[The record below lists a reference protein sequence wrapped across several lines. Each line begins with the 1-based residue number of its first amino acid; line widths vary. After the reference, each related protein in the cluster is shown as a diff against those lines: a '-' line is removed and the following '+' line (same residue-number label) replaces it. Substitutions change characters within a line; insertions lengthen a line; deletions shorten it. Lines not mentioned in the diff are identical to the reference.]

1 MYVHI
6 GGDYVIPLSEII
18 SIIDVDSM
26 ISRDTR
32 NFIRVCK
39 EEGFLVNI
47 VDKNIK
53 TFIIAEKNIQTKS
66 STKNATQSVLYC
78 TNIKSTTLYKRS
90 KNKLKDRGNVYGD
103 K

>member
-6 GGDYVIPLSEII
+6 GGDYVIPSSEII

-26 ISRDTR
+26 ISKDTR

-39 EEGFLVNI
+39 EEGFLVNV
-47 VDKNIK
+47 VDEKIK
-53 TFIIAEKNIQTKS
+53 TFVITEKKIKTKGNI
-66 STKNATQSVLYC
+66 KNATKSIVYC

-90 KNKLKDRGNVYGD
+90 E
-103 K
+103 

>member
-6 GGDYVIPLSEII
+6 GGDYVIPSSEII

-26 ISRDTR
+26 ISKDTR
-32 NFIRVCK
+32 NFIRICK

-47 VDKNIK
+47 VDKQIK
-53 TFIIAEKNIQTKS
+53 TFVITEKEIKTKN
-66 STKNATQSVLYC
+66 TKNASQSIVYC

-90 KNKLKDRGNVYGD
+90 K
-103 K
+103 

>member
-6 GGDYVIPLSEII
+6 GGDYVIPSSEII

-47 VDKNIK
+47 VDKKIK
-53 TFIIAEKNIQTKS
+53 TFIITEKKIKTKRT
-66 STKNATQSVLYC
+66 TKNATKSIVYC
-78 TNIKSTTLYKRS
+78 TNIKSSTLYKRS
-90 KNKLKDRGNVYGD
+90 KKNKRSEEHIWR
-103 K
+103 

>member
-6 GGDYVIPLSEII
+6 GGDYVIPSSEII

-26 ISRDTR
+26 ISKDTR

-47 VDKNIK
+47 SDKKIK
-53 TFIIAEKNIQTKS
+53 TFVITEKSIKTKGNI
-66 STKNATQSVLYC
+66 KNATQSIVYC

-90 KNKLKDRGNVYGD
+90 E
-103 K
+103 